1 MITSRSVDGGIQ
13 GTEGCPKSP
22 AGKEQYWVLSS
33 DRLAQSFYSSHH
45 ACSSVWVHVHICL
58 HIYELCLGS

>member
-33 DRLAQSFYSSHH
+33 DRLAQSLYSSHH
-45 ACSSVWVHVHICL
+45 AVFF
-58 HIYELCLGS
+58 CLGSCAYLLAYL